1 MFVLDTFPG
10 IETEVPLA
18 PYTHFK
24 IGGPARYLYRLQQ
37 IEDASALLQAAAKDH
52 LPVLVLGG
60 GSNILISDQGFQ
72 GLVILNQTQ
81 HIQINGTTVISDS
94 GVKLSK
100 LITETVHAGLTGLE
114 YMVGIPGTVGGAV
127 RGNAGIPG
135 WEMKDFVIEGN
146 IIDLK
151 GNMQKIQKEDFQF
164 GYRDSIL
171 KKNGCMLLS
180 VTLCLQNGD
189 KEECQKRM
197 RDIQQTRLVKQPQ
210 GKSCGSF
217 FKNPS
222 KEQPAGLL
230 IDQAGLKGYQIGGAK
245 VSEIHAN
252 FLMNT
257 GTATF
262 DDFMQLASYIKK
274 TVFER
279 FHIML
284 EEEVQIIAPA

>member
-24 IGGPARYLYRLQQ
+24 IGGPARYLYRLQH

-60 GSNILISDQGFQ
+60 GSNILISDKGFP

-81 HIQINGTTVISDS
+81 RIQINGTTVIADS
-94 GVKLSK
+94 GVKLSQ

-146 IIDLK
+146 ILDLN
-151 GNMQKIQKEDFQF
+151 GNIQKIQKEDFQF

-180 VTLCLQNGD
+180 VTLRLQNGD
-189 KEECQKRM
+189 KEECQERM

-262 DDFMQLASYIKK
+262 DDFMQLVSHIKK